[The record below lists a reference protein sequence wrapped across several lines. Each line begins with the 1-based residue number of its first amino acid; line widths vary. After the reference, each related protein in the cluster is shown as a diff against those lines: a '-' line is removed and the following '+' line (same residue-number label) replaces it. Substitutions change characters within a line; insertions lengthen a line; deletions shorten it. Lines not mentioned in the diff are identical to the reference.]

1 MPKVVEIQDIELSS
15 WEDLVKASSVASWFQ
30 TREAY
35 VFFDSLSF
43 LEAFAYGVEEQ
54 GRLRGVVVGYIQK
67 DGGKIK
73 QFLSRRAIVT
83 GGPLLAD
90 DISEEALALLLKVLS
105 TNLKREAIYIET
117 RNFNDYSRWRKVF
130 EDCGFGYEPH
140 YDIWVDTSSVERV
153 NEKLGKSR
161 KRDIRVSLRD
171 GATVVTQPTMEQIR
185 DYYLILSDLYKNKVK
200 TPLFPL
206 AFFEQLYQLSSSAF
220 LLVQYDGGIV
230 GGTVCVGL
238 QGKALYEMYACGKD
252 GVHKSV
258 FPSELA
264 TYAGLQYA
272 AEHGTPRFDMMG
284 AGRPDDGGYGVR
296 DFKLKFGGELME
308 LGRNI
313 HVCNQLLFGIGKLG
327 VKIMKRS

>member
-1 MPKVVEIQDIELSS
+1 MSKVIEIKDIDTKA
-15 WEDLVKASSVASWFQ
+15 WEDLSSISPVASWFQ

-35 VFFDSLSF
+35 DFYNNLTF
-43 LEAFAYGVEEQ
+43 LEAFALGVENE
-54 GRLRGVVVGYIQK
+54 GRLKGVVVGYVQK
-67 DGGKIK
+67 DGGRLKR
-73 QFLSRRAIVT
+73 FLSRRAIIL

-90 DISEEALALLLKVLS
+90 EISDEELVLLLK
-105 TNLKREAIYIET
+105 TLKKQLNRKAIYIET
-117 RNFNDYSRWRKVF
+117 RNFSNYGRWRLAF
-130 EDCGFGYEPH
+130 EQCGFAYEPH
-140 YDIWVDTSSVERV
+140 YDIWVDTSSMDVV
-153 NEKLGKSR
+153 NDNLGKSR

-171 GATVVTQPTMEQIR
+171 GATVVIQPTMEQVKE
-185 DYYLILSDLYKNKVK
+185 YYAILSNLYRNKVK

-206 AFFEQLYQLSSSAF
+206 AFFEKLFQLSSSAF
-220 LLVQYDGGIV
+220 LLVQYDGVIV

-252 GVHKSV
+252 GAHKSI

-272 AEHGTPRFDMMG
+272 AEHGMPRFDMMG

-313 HVCNQLLFGIGKLG
+313 HVCNRLLFDIGKLG